1 VTLKRPEVA
10 SLGGLAAAHKLG
22 ADGRKRRA
30 SAGGQAVLE
39 SRGRAY
45 YKAMAYRRWG
55 RLGPEKEKRP
65 RTNRALPKG
74 VADAAGTP
82 SSRS

>member
-30 SAGGQAVLE
+30 SKGGSAVLE
-39 SRGRAY
+39 ARGAAY
-45 YKAMAYRRWG
+45 YKLLAFKRWG
-55 RLGPEKEKRP
+55 RVGPGKEKRP
-65 RTNRALPKG
+65 IRSRALPKG

-82 SSRS
+82 SERS